1 MRVLCEKK
9 ADCPWFNAADEYSF
23 TANVSLFLE
32 CVYPFRSKLKKG
44 RTYFKIQGTYFK
56 ICRTYFCPRKIGL
69 SGHGW
74 KRAFSCEYIFVFSGV
89 KVNGYSVAPVVSR
102 FRSLMPA
109 SQRALNNKR
118 CKNANWRCIV
128 KKRMYLFLFVSKK
141 CQFCRYYVS
150 V

>member
-1 MRVLCEKK
+1 MVNNAWLVVTNVIIFFESAVSCVFYVKKK

-74 KRAFSCEYIFVFSGV
+74 KRAFSCEYIFVFRV
-89 KVNGYSVAPVVSR
+89 
-102 FRSLMPA
+102 
-109 SQRALNNKR
+109 
-118 CKNANWRCIV
+118 
-128 KKRMYLFLFVSKK
+128 
-141 CQFCRYYVS
+141 
-150 V
+150 

>member
-32 CVYPFRSKLKKG
+32 CVYPFRSKLKKV
-44 RTYFKIQGTYFK
+44 
-56 ICRTYFCPRKIGL
+56 GL
-69 SGHGW
+69 ILKYKAHISKYVGH
-74 KRAFSCEYIFVFSGV
+74 IFAPV
-89 KVNGYSVAPVVSR
+89 KLGFPGMVGKGLFHVNIYSFFGCKVSGYSVAPVVSR

-118 CKNANWRCIV
+118 CKNANWRCMV